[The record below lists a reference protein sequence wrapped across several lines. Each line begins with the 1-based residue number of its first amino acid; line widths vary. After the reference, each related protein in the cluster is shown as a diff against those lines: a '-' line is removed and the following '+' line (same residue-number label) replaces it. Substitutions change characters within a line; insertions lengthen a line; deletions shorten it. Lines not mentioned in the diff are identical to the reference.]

1 MFFQYTILKIAIYLS
16 QIYNKIYN
24 FLKMSLFM
32 ITREYIVALINGDYA
47 ILEDENKEQ
56 ISIARAL
63 LPMEIDEGTRLL
75 FKNFQYTIID

>member
-1 MFFQYTILKIAIYLS
+1 
-16 QIYNKIYN
+16 
-24 FLKMSLFM
+24 M

-63 LPMEIDEGTRLL
+63 LPMEIDYRL
-75 FKNFQYTIID
+75 KNFNIWY

>member
-1 MFFQYTILKIAIYLS
+1 MGMTYKAKLEKAKMRNITIPSEILEKDIVGVYKFF
-16 QIYNKIYN
+16 
-24 FLKMSLFM
+24 
-32 ITREYIVALINGDYA
+32 A

-75 FKNFQYTIID
+75 FENFQYTIID

>member
-1 MFFQYTILKIAIYLS
+1 MHDQLMGNLGNLLYRNRPIRIDP
-16 QIYNKIYN
+16 
-24 FLKMSLFM
+24 
-32 ITREYIVALINGDYA
+32 ALINGDYA